1 MLAVTT
7 DGENRRFASFS
18 CVNVHIDT
26 QAGVGQNKPLLAE
39 FPAFFRLPPVNE
51 SAATGR
57 YILGQQTHDRRFHE
71 KPEIRFSIE
80 TI

>member
-1 MLAVTT
+1 
-7 DGENRRFASFS
+7 
-18 CVNVHIDT
+18 
-26 QAGVGQNKPLLAE
+26 
-39 FPAFFRLPPVNE
+39 VNE